1 VSGEREKVVTDW
13 TSRPA
18 KWAAVLFL
26 GAVAGSGVGWSVWRG
41 GTVVVPGRVVEERG
55 NRAGVGDSGGGKGEQ
70 ARAGG
75 ELGEG
80 AAGGEGLGRG
90 IDVNTAGQAELEL
103 LPGIGPA
110 LARRIIE
117 DREANGAFERVEDL
131 DRVSGIGPKTVE
143 RLRGLVRVGP

>member
-1 VSGEREKVVTDW
+1 MVVTDW

-41 GTVVVPGRVVEERG
+41 GTVVVPGRVVEERV
-55 NRAGVGDSGGGKGEQ
+55 NRAGGAVNEREVGEASK
-70 ARAGG
+70 AGD
-75 ELGEG
+75 
-80 AAGGEGLGRG
+80 GLGRG